1 MSSFMFLLTLLAM
14 LYPSPIL
21 ASPRTCHTT
30 TCWLL
35 MWWRWFAWWRL
46 VTIMLMMTVMMVM
59 LMTVM
64 TYIAKLCPSMAISGT
79 KGIRAVREGKEE
91 ENERICSKIKNK
103 TRHSVSTVPFPLTP
117 CTSNS
122 DQVVHH
128 HTAICFTW
136 RRLSLWCT
144 QLDRRNDG
152 NTQ

>member
-1 MSSFMFLLTLLAM
+1 
-14 LYPSPIL
+14 
-21 ASPRTCHTT
+21 
-30 TCWLL
+30 
-35 MWWRWFAWWRL
+35 
-46 VTIMLMMTVMMVM
+46 MLMMTVMMVM
-59 LMTVM
+59 PMMTVM
-64 TYIAKLCPSMAISGT
+64 KVMPMMTVMKVMLMTARTYIAKLCPSMAISGT
-79 KGIRAVREGKEE
+79 KGIRAVRADEE
-91 ENERICSKIKNK
+91 KENERICSKIKNK